1 MEISKNIY
9 LDNLIKENIFSYLP
23 KNKFKEGVFYSPM
36 NFYDNEINDMIIE
49 NYEFNITKITK
60 HFLFLKIKFQP
71 EDEEIILKKKIKR
84 DDEGEYIIFNDC
96 LKQKEMESLIYLN
109 TCIFFN
115 SAFFRPKYLKN
126 NIKDLNFVEPNK

>member
-36 NFYDNEINDMIIE
+36 NFYDNELNDMIVE
-49 NYEFNITKITK
+49 NYEFNITKKTK
-60 HFLFLKIKFQP
+60 HFLFVKIKLQP
-71 EDEEIILKKKIKR
+71 EDEEIILKKKIKK
-84 DDEGEYIIFNDC
+84 DEEGDYITFNDS
-96 LKQKEMESLIYLN
+96 LRMNKNESLLYLN

-115 SAFFRPKYLKN
+115 SATFRPKYLKN